1 MPPPIKGLIKATKNK
16 AGRPSGTGANAA
28 SKKLLSAA
36 KKLLTKAVNLVKH
49 KPKKCLG
56 GARAWS
62 GDDLQSILLKT
73 LKDPEKDLLKSYK
86 QLLGTAD
93 ESKTVEFVSFRT
105 VKRWWE
111 KVVEAASIPSSV

>member
-1 MPPPIKGLIKATKNK
+1 MPHPIKATKNK

-28 SKKLLSAA
+28 SKKLLNVA
-36 KKLLTKAVNLVKH
+36 KKLLTKAADLLKH

-73 LKDPEKDLLKSYK
+73 LKDPEK
-86 QLLGTAD
+86 
-93 ESKTVEFVSFRT
+93 
-105 VKRWWE
+105 
-111 KVVEAASIPSSV
+111 AASLKHWQSAHPASSAVTPLLRKRQWAP